1 VKREKKET
9 PDFQTSTHAV
19 EFADSK
25 LPSEIIEQL
34 FDPKR
39 LLYMGA
45 ALLILA
51 AILLASALYLVGYLV
66 GVLGSVAL
74 SGALLRDQRLQA
86 KSDYVFLKWFKP
98 SVVSVR
104 LLIFVI
110 SFLHIVFL
118 ALQKAR

>member
-1 VKREKKET
+1 MKRDQKAT
-9 PDFQTSTHAV
+9 PDFQTSTHALQ
-19 EFADSK
+19 FDDSK
-25 LPSEIIEQL
+25 SPSQIIEQL

-45 ALLILA
+45 ALLIIA
-51 AILLASALYLVGYLV
+51 AILLAPALYLIGYVV
-66 GVLGSVAL
+66 GVSGSVAL

-86 KSDYVFLKWFKP
+86 TSDYVFLKWFKP
-98 SVVSVR
+98 SVVSTR
-104 LLIFVI
+104 LLIFVV